1 MSGQIG
7 VWCPHCG
14 KPLDAERGP
23 PRRVVCRGCG
33 YTIEIDASTARITPT
48 TGLDP
53 VNTALLKLFGP
64 EGFASLQH
72 DLNRTVQQLSLPV
85 GGALQVS
92 QTLSDIGASL
102 KTLARMPD
110 EIKELR
116 STMTE
121 TNKCIRT
128 LSEKL

>member
-1 MSGQIG
+1 M
-7 VWCPHCG
+7 
-14 KPLDAERGP
+14 
-23 PRRVVCRGCG
+23 
-33 YTIEIDASTARITPT
+33 
-48 TGLDP
+48 
-53 VNTALLKLFGP
+53 NTALLKLFGP
-64 EGFASLQH
+64 EGFTSLQH

-92 QTLSDIGASL
+92 QTLSDISASL